1 MGTFRQ
7 DTRLGKMV
15 PLMKTDDY
23 NDKSVTT
30 EKLADKAVTDKK
42 VADNAIATSNIKDLS
57 VTSLKIANSSIT
69 TEKLADNAVT
79 TEKIA
84 QGAVDSEQIQY
95 DAIRNE
101 HIEDDAVTTDKLFDR
116 CVQTDKLEDH
126 AVTMEKL
133 ADGSVVNK
141 KLAPDAVSATKIADQ
156 AVLVSKIANEVWEKL
171 KQEYLRIDGGN
182 AMHGDLKMN
191 HKMILNLSEIRGA
204 LDMGAA
210 ISLGV
215 NDTIVKMIS
224 FGNDDN
230 PVEDVIAK
238 LSVSGVTFPKIKVVS
253 KGYMTEDRTNIGF
266 LVNDGSVGLAMS
278 DSDIDGLFQQVFQ
291 TVIG

>member
-1 MGTFRQ
+1 
-7 DTRLGKMV
+7 MV

-42 VADNAIATSNIKDLS
+42 VADDAISTSNIKDSTITTQKLTDGS
-57 VTSLKIANSSIT
+57 VTT
-69 TEKLADNAVT
+69 DKLASESVT

-95 DAIRNE
+95 DAIKNE
-101 HIEDDAVTTDKLFDR
+101 HIDDGAITTDKLFDD
-116 CVQTDKLEDH
+116 CVRTDKLEDH

-156 AVLVSKIANEVWEKL
+156 AVLVSKIADEVWEKL

-224 FGNDDN
+224 FGNDGN

-238 LSVSGVTFPKIKVVS
+238 LSVSGVAFPKIKVVS
-253 KGYMTEDRTNIGF
+253 KGYMTEDRTNIGL
-266 LVNDGSVGLAMS
+266 LVNDGSVGLAMT

-291 TVIG
+291 TVIV